1 MGTNKYTAAFF
12 IIPLFIPL
20 PLFVSVAILVVGV
33 SSLEEGVVTAG
44 DQYTLQCNI
53 SRMAPIPNNTV
64 LEVMWLDNNND
75 LISSGTTYTVSD
87 ISNTN
92 AAYLSSTLTFLQLTT
107 TQGGLYS
114 CVVNVSIVIGQQ
126 IINTFPVQ
134 VSSESSTG
142 CMGLNF
148 LSSCVIDITFP
159 PNSSKFF
166 KYISHLSTGQGGY
179 PLCWNVSE
187 LGVLGCSHS

>member
-20 PLFVSVAILVVGV
+20 PLFVFVAILVVGV

-64 LEVMWLDNNND
+64 LEVMWLNNNND

-107 TQGGLYS
+107 SQGGLYS

-142 CMGLNF
+142 CMS
-148 LSSCVIDITFP
+148 LSFP
-159 PNSSKFF
+159 
-166 KYISHLSTGQGGY
+166 L
-179 PLCWNVSE
+179 V
-187 LGVLGCSHS
+187 